1 MSASTYLL
9 VKSAH
14 LIGLVL
20 WIAGLVS
27 VYWMLRLHAHAP
39 PEARDKLTAME
50 RSLAMLMEIG
60 SALAIGCGIAIAING
75 QIGSTVSWFKSG
87 MWLHVKLV
95 LVLALLAVHGMMRAR
110 IKKFS
115 RGQITP
121 VPQWMWSLLLVATT
135 AIILVATTKLQS
147 FQ

>member
-9 VKSAH
+9 LRSAH
-14 LIGLVL
+14 LIGLVF

-27 VYWMLRLHAHAP
+27 VYWMLRLHAQAP
-39 PEARDKLTAME
+39 PEARDRLTAME

-60 SALAIGCGIAIAING
+60 SALAIGCGVVMAITG
-75 QIGSTVSWFKSG
+75 PPGSSVSWFKLG
-87 MWLHVKLV
+87 MWLHIKLV
-95 LVLALLAVHGMMRAR
+95 LVLALLAVHGLIRAR

-115 RGQITP
+115 RGQIAP
-121 VPQWMWSLLLVATT
+121 VPQWMWSLLLVTVT
-135 AIILVATTKLQS
+135 GIILLATTKLQS